1 MRTTGEGPQ
10 VTATDDSRVT
20 TVGRFLRKT
29 KLDELPELWN
39 VLIGEM
45 SLVGPRPEVERYVD
59 RHSELWNSVLSVR
72 PGITDP
78 VTLKLRS
85 EEVLLATIK
94 TDREQFYLEVLQPF
108 KLRGYVEYLHGRTWR
123 TDLLVLYRTIVAV
136 IFPSTTPTPSLDELT
151 VFPAKSNG

>member
-1 MRTTGEGPQ
+1 MRTGEGPQ
-10 VTATDDSRVT
+10 VTAKDDRRVT

-39 VLIGEM
+39 VLSGEM

-59 RHSELWNSVLSVR
+59 RESEQWKAVLSVR
-72 PGITDP
+72 PGITET

-85 EEVLLATIK
+85 EEVLLANVK

-108 KLRGYVEYLHGRTWR
+108 KLRGYLEYLSGRTWR
-123 TDLLVLYRTIVAV
+123 SDLLVLYRTIVAV
-136 IFPSTTPTPSLDELT
+136 IFPRTTPVPSLDELT
-151 VFPAKSNG
+151 VLTR